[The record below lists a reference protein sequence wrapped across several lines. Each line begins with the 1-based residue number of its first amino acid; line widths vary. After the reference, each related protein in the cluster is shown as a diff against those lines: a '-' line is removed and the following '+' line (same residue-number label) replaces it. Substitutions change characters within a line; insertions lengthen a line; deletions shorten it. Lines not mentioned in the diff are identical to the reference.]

1 MFIFNFFFYLRYHTK
16 RYPVFQKTMAE
27 TGEKGISSDIE
38 ENCDRD
44 AANSHWRNY
53 WIRGEWW
60 SHGIFT
66 SGDQKSYTYVFISPV
81 NCYVM
86 SYYV

>member
-1 MFIFNFFFYLRYHTK
+1 
-16 RYPVFQKTMAE
+16 MAE
-27 TGEKGISSDIE
+27 TGEKGIDSDIE

-66 SGDQKSYTYVFISPV
+66 SGDQKKLYLRVHLSCKLLCHVILCIISMVDFNHFFIAHLYFNRMTSF
-81 NCYVM
+81 
-86 SYYV
+86 